1 MPLPV
6 EIYSPFNIKQRQSHY
21 TFKNEEVGE
30 LVERLRHGGPPSLR
44 DVQLAGDHHVIGAV
58 FGGQEEDAVRVGLV
72 VQEGDATL
80 AQVVGVVLHFDHQV
94 WRTKVVGK

>member
-1 MPLPV
+1 M
-6 EIYSPFNIKQRQSHY
+6 ESKSGIKSCAY
-21 TFKNEEVGE
+21 VDEEGLGVEEVGE